1 MRISTPQINFN
12 GIQGFRKHTEDLY
25 NIHEKLSSGQR
36 VNKPGDDPVAAARIY
51 TLDKSIK
58 QLDQW
63 NVNGAYAQTKLE
75 VEDTALTNF
84 TDVMQRIRELT
95 IYGMND
101 TQNTN
106 GRQAIAAEMRG
117 LLENLK
123 SLANTQ
129 DSNGEYIFSG
139 DKSTTPA
146 YQAVTAANVTQLSTG
161 IPPVAGAVNV
171 GVTAPVGLQTTTDP
185 TNYFTVGT
193 GAAMTIRRM
202 DGSSVVFDGGAAPN
216 APIISTN
223 QIVDNFNAKVYT
235 LNPATQAY
243 EDANGE
249 PLFAYTGAHSGARFV
264 QISPD
269 NDHVDNGNDGGD
281 ASRIRVSDIGAKT
294 FGNYSKTSA
303 TPWQPAYDVDKN
315 PQLNYN
321 IFDTMREL
329 VSQFETGQSGTG
341 STAGN
346 TRLDDFLAE
355 IDTAMESLRKTQ
367 ADVGTR
373 LQRIDMQ
380 NSMNQDFK
388 LGLTNN
394 LGLLRDQDMVTGIN
408 QYQKILTS
416 LQMSQ
421 QTFAKLS
428 ELSLFN
434 YIR

>member
-12 GIQGFRKHTEDLY
+12 GIEGFRKHTEDLY
-25 NIHEKLSSGQR
+25 KIQENLSSGKR

-75 VEDTALTNF
+75 IEDTALTNF

-161 IPPVAGAVNV
+161 LS
-171 GVTAPVGLQTTTDP
+171 APQP
-185 TNYFTVGT
+185 TNYFTVAATAGT
-193 GAAMTIRRM
+193 VVPVQLI
-202 DGSSVVFDGGAAPN
+202 SSPPPAPPVN
-216 APIISTN
+216 ITTTQNN
-223 QIVDNFNAKVYT
+223 QIVDNFNGKIYT
-235 LNPATQAY
+235 LNATTQAY
-243 EDANGE
+243 EDAQGE
-249 PLFAYTGAHSGARFV
+249 PLYAYTGAHSGARFV

-269 NDHVDNGNDGGD
+269 NDRIDNANDKGD
-281 ASRIRVSDIGAKT
+281 ASRVRVSDMGAKT

-303 TPWQPAYDVDKN
+303 TPWQPAYDSTKN

-341 STAGN
+341 ATAGN

-355 IDTAMESLRKTQ
+355 IDTAMESVRQTQ

-380 NSMNQDFK
+380 NAMNQDFK

-394 LGLLRDQDMVTGIN
+394 LALLRDQDMVTGIN

>member
-25 NIHEKLSSGQR
+25 NIQEKLSSGQR

-161 IPPVAGAVNV
+161 LK
-171 GVTAPVGLQTTTDP
+171 APQP

-193 GAAMTIRRM
+193 GAAVTVNRI
-202 DGSSVVFDGGAAPN
+202 DGTTVTPTVAVGE
-216 APIISTN
+216 
-223 QIVDNFNAKVYT
+223 IVDNFNGKIYT
-235 LNPATQAY
+235 LNATTQAY
-243 EDANGE
+243 EDAAGE
-249 PLFAYTGAHSGARFV
+249 PLYAYTGAHSGARFV

-269 NDHVDNGNDGGD
+269 NDHMDNANDKGD

-355 IDTAMESLRKTQ
+355 IDIAMESLRKTQ

>member
-12 GIQGFRKHTEDLY
+12 GIEGIRKHTEDLY
-25 NIHEKLSSGQR
+25 KIEEKLSSGKR
-36 VNKPGDDPVAAARIY
+36 VNTPGDDPVAAARIY

-63 NVNGAYAQTKLE
+63 NVNGAYAQQKLE
-75 VEDTALTNF
+75 LEDVTLTSF
-84 TDVMQRIRELT
+84 TDVMQRVRELT

-101 TQNTN
+101 TQSTN

-117 LLENLK
+117 LNENLK

-129 DSNGEYIFSG
+129 DSNGEYIFAG
-139 DKSTTPA
+139 DKSTTPP

-161 IPPVAGAVNV
+161 LKTPQPTSYFTRASDVGVGNSFTVNKIDGTTTTYNVVAPPVPPA
-171 GVTAPVGLQTTTDP
+171 TL
-185 TNYFTVGT
+185 
-193 GAAMTIRRM
+193 AANE
-202 DGSSVVFDGGAAPN
+202 VLA
-216 APIISTN
+216 N
-223 QIVDNFNAKVYT
+223 QIVDNFNAKIYT
-235 LNPATQAY
+235 LNPSTQAY
-243 EDANGE
+243 EDAEGE
-249 PLFAYTGAHSGARFV
+249 PLFAFTGSHSGPRSV
-264 QISPD
+264 QIAPD
-269 NDHVDNGNDGGD
+269 NDHIDNANDGGD
-281 ASRIRVSDIGAKT
+281 ASRVRVSDMGAKT
-294 FGNYSKTSA
+294 FGFYDKTSS
-303 TPWQPAYDVDKN
+303 TPWQPAYADDKN

-321 IFDTMREL
+321 VFDTMREL
-329 VSQFETGQSGTG
+329 INQFETGEKGPVNAQGN
-341 STAGN
+341 ST
-346 TRLDDFLAE
+346 LDDLLIE
-355 IDTAMESLRKTQ
+355 LDTALKSVSNTQ

-394 LGLLRDQDMVTGIN
+394 LGLLRDQDEVTGTLE
-408 QYQKILTS
+408 YQKILTS
-416 LQMSQ
+416 LEISQ

>member
-25 NIHEKLSSGQR
+25 KIQEKLSSGQR
-36 VNKPGDDPVAAARIY
+36 VNNPGDDPVAAARIY

-58 QLDQW
+58 QFDQW
-63 NVNGAYAQTKLE
+63 NVNGAYAQQKLE
-75 VEDTALTNF
+75 LEDVTLTNF
-84 TDVMQRIRELT
+84 TDVMQRVRELT

-101 TQNTN
+101 TQSVN
-106 GRQAIAAEMRG
+106 GRKAIAAEMRG

-123 SLANTQ
+123 ALANTQ

-139 DKSTTPA
+139 DRSTTPA

-161 IPPVAGAVNV
+161 LK
-171 GVTAPVGLQTTTDP
+171 APQP

-193 GAAMTIRRM
+193 GVAVTVNRIDGTTITPTVAV
-202 DGSSVVFDGGAAPN
+202 GE
-216 APIISTN
+216 
-223 QIVDNFNAKVYT
+223 IVDNFNGKIYA
-235 LNPATQAY
+235 LNATTQAY

-249 PLFAYTGAHSGARFV
+249 PLFAFTGSNTGARFV

-269 NDHVDNGNDGGD
+269 NDHIDNANDGGD
-281 ASRIRVSDIGAKT
+281 ASRVRVSDMGAKV
-294 FGNYSKTSA
+294 FGNYGKTSS
-303 TPWQPAYDVDKN
+303 TPWGPSYGIDKN

-321 IFDTMREL
+321 VFDTMREL
-329 VSQFETGQSGTG
+329 ITQFETGQKGV
-341 STAGN
+341 GN
-346 TRLDDFLAE
+346 APGNSRLDDLLVE
-355 IDTAMESLRKTQ
+355 LDTALKAVSNTQ

-416 LQMSQ
+416 LQLSQ

>member
-12 GIQGFRKHTEDLY
+12 GIQGVRKHSEDLY
-25 NIHEKLSSGQR
+25 KIQEKLSSGQR
-36 VNKPGDDPVAAARIY
+36 VNRPGDDPVAAARIY
-51 TLDKSIK
+51 TIDKSIK
-58 QLDQW
+58 QLDQF
-63 NVNGAYAQTKLE
+63 NANGMFAQGKLE
-75 VEDTALTNF
+75 LEDNTLTNF

-101 TQNTN
+101 TQSTN

-161 IPPVAGAVNV
+161 LK
-171 GVTAPVGLQTTTDP
+171 APQP

-193 GAAMTIRRM
+193 GAAVTVNRI
-202 DGSSVVFDGGAAPN
+202 DGTTVTPTVAVGE
-216 APIISTN
+216 
-223 QIVDNFNAKVYT
+223 IVDNFNGKIYT
-235 LNPATQAY
+235 LNATTQAY
-243 EDANGE
+243 EDAQGE
-249 PLFAYTGAHSGARFV
+249 PLYAYTGSHTGARFV
-264 QISPD
+264 QVSPD
-269 NDHVDNGNDGGD
+269 NDHIDNGNDMGD
-281 ASRIRVSDIGAKT
+281 ASRVRVSDMGARV
-294 FGNYSKTSA
+294 FGYYDKTSS
-303 TPWQPAYDVDKN
+303 TPWKPDYDADKN

-321 IFDTMREL
+321 IFDTMREMINQL
-329 VSQFETGQSGTG
+329 ETGQSGAG
-341 STAGN
+341 AVAGN
-346 TRLDDFLAE
+346 TKLDDYLAE
-355 IDTAMESLRKTQ
+355 IDTSLEAIRNTQ

-380 NSMNQDFK
+380 NQMNQDFK
-388 LGLTNN
+388 VGLSET
-394 LGLLRDQDMVTGIN
+394 LSQLRDQDLVSGIDS
-408 QYQKILTS
+408 YQKILTS
-416 LQMSQ
+416 LQLSQ

>member
-25 NIHEKLSSGQR
+25 NIQEKLSSGQR

-63 NVNGAYAQTKLE
+63 NVNGAYAQQKLE
-75 VEDTALTNF
+75 LEDTTLTNF

-101 TQNTN
+101 TQGSS
-106 GRQAIAAEMRG
+106 GRKAIATELKG

-129 DSNGEYIFSG
+129 DSNGEYIFAG

-146 YQAVTAANVTQLSTG
+146 YQAVTSSNVTQLSTG
-161 IPPVAGAVNV
+161 LK
-171 GVTAPVGLQTTTDP
+171 APQP

-193 GAAMTIRRM
+193 GAAITINRM
-202 DGSSVVFDGGAAPN
+202 DGVPTTVTPA
-216 APIISTN
+216 TN

-235 LNPATQAY
+235 LNPVTQAY
-243 EDANGE
+243 EDADGE
-249 PLFAYTGAHSGARFV
+249 PLFAYTGSHTGSRFV

-269 NDHVDNGNDGGD
+269 NDHVDNGNDSGD
-281 ASRIRVSDIGAKT
+281 ASRVRVSDMGARI
-294 FGNYSKTSA
+294 FGNYSKTSS
-303 TPWQPAYDVDKN
+303 TPWQPGYALGKN

-321 IFDTMREL
+321 VFDTVREL
-329 VSQFETGQSGTG
+329 ANQFETGQSGVGNQAG
-341 STAGN
+341 STK
-346 TRLDDFLAE
+346 LDGLLIELDS
-355 IDTAMESLRKTQ
+355 AMEAITNNHT
-367 ADVGTR
+367 DVGTR

-380 NSMNQDFK
+380 NSMNKDFK

-394 LGLLRDQDMVTGIN
+394 ISLLRDQDMVTGIN
-408 QYQKILTS
+408 DYQKILTS

-428 ELSLFN
+428 EISLFN

>member
-1 MRISTPQINFN
+1 MRISTPQINYN
-12 GIQGFRKHTEDLY
+12 GIEGFRKHTEDLY
-25 NIHEKLSSGQR
+25 KIQEKLSSAQR
-36 VNKPGDDPVAAARIY
+36 VNRPGDDPVAAARIY

-58 QLDQW
+58 QLDQF
-63 NVNGAYAQTKLE
+63 NANGMYAQAKNEL
-75 VEDTALTNF
+75 EDTTLTNF
-84 TDVMQRIRELT
+84 TDVMQRVRELT

-129 DSNGEYIFSG
+129 DSNGEYIFAG

-161 IPPVAGAVNV
+161 LK
-171 GVTAPVGLQTTTDP
+171 APQP

-193 GAAMTIRRM
+193 GAAVTVNRI
-202 DGSSVVFDGGAAPN
+202 DGTTVTPTVAVGE
-216 APIISTN
+216 
-223 QIVDNFNAKVYT
+223 IVDNFNGKIYT
-235 LNPATQAY
+235 LNATTQAY

-249 PLFAYTGAHSGARFV
+249 PLFAYTGSHSGARFV

-269 NDHVDNGNDGGD
+269 NDHIDNANDGGD
-281 ASRIRVSDIGAKT
+281 ASRVRVSDMGARV
-294 FGNYSKTSA
+294 FGYYDKTSS
-303 TPWQPAYDVDKN
+303 TPWKPAYDVDKN
-315 PQLNYN
+315 PQMNYN
-321 IFDTMREL
+321 IFDSMREMINQL
-329 VSQFETGQSGTG
+329 ETGQSGAG
-341 STAGN
+341 AVAGN
-346 TRLDDFLAE
+346 TKLDDYLAE
-355 IDTAMESLRKTQ
+355 IDTSLEAIRNTQ

-380 NSMNQDFK
+380 NQMNQDFK
-388 LGLTNN
+388 VGLSET
-394 LGLLRDQDMVTGIN
+394 LSQLRDQDLVSGIDS
-408 QYQKILTS
+408 YQKILTS
-416 LQMSQ
+416 LQLSQ

>member
-1 MRISTPQINFN
+1 MRISTPQINYN
-12 GIQGFRKHTEDLY
+12 GMEGFRKHTEELY
-25 NIHEKLSSGQR
+25 KIQEKLSSVQR
-36 VNKPGDDPVAAARIY
+36 VNRPGDDPVAATRIY
-51 TLDKSIK
+51 TIDKSIK
-58 QLDQW
+58 QLDQL
-63 NVNGAYAQTKLE
+63 NANGMFAQGKLE
-75 VEDTALTNF
+75 LEDTTLTNF
-84 TDVMQRIRELT
+84 TDVMQRVRELT
-95 IYGMND
+95 VYGMND
-101 TQNTN
+101 TQSTN

-129 DSNGEYIFSG
+129 DSNGEYIFAG

-161 IPPVAGAVNV
+161 LQ
-171 GVTAPVGLQTTTDP
+171 APQP
-185 TNYFTVGT
+185 TNYFTVGA
-193 GAAMTIRRM
+193 GAAVTVNRI
-202 DGSSVVFDGGAAPN
+202 DGTTVNPVVAVGE
-216 APIISTN
+216 
-223 QIVDNFNAKVYT
+223 IVDNFNAKIYT
-235 LNPATQAY
+235 LNPSTQAY
-243 EDANGE
+243 EDADGE

-269 NDHVDNGNDGGD
+269 NDHVDNANDGGD
-281 ASRIRVSDIGAKT
+281 ASRVRVSDMGAKT
-294 FGNYSKTSA
+294 FGFYDKTSS
-303 TPWQPAYDVDKN
+303 TPWQPAYAADKN

-321 IFDTMREL
+321 VFDTMREL
-329 VSQFETGQSGTG
+329 INQFETGQKGVG
-341 STAGN
+341 NVAGN
-346 TRLDDFLAE
+346 SRLDDLLSELDVTFK
-355 IDTAMESLRKTQ
+355 SLTNVQ

-408 QYQKILTS
+408 EYQKTLTS

>member
-12 GIQGFRKHTEDLY
+12 GIEGFRKHTEDLY
-25 NIHEKLSSGQR
+25 KIEEKLSSGKR
-36 VNKPGDDPVAAARIY
+36 VNTPGDDPVAAARIY

-63 NVNGAYAQTKLE
+63 NVNGAYAQQKLE
-75 VEDTALTNF
+75 LEDVTLTSF
-84 TDVMQRIRELT
+84 TDVMQRVRELT

-101 TQNTN
+101 TQSTN

-129 DSNGEYIFSG
+129 DSNGEYIFAG

-161 IPPVAGAVNV
+161 LKTP
-171 GVTAPVGLQTTTDP
+171 QP
-185 TNYFTVGT
+185 TNYFTVAATAGT
-193 GAAMTIRRM
+193 VVPVQLI
-202 DGSSVVFDGGAAPN
+202 SSPPPAPPVN
-216 APIISTN
+216 ITTTQNN
-223 QIVDNFNAKVYT
+223 QIVDNFNGKIYT
-235 LNPATQAY
+235 LNATTQAY
-243 EDANGE
+243 EDDQGE
-249 PLFAYTGAHSGARFV
+249 PLFAYTGSHSGARFV

-269 NDHVDNGNDGGD
+269 NDHIDNANDGGD
-281 ASRIRVSDIGAKT
+281 ASRVRVSDMGARV

-303 TPWQPAYDVDKN
+303 TPWEPSYDTNKN

-321 IFDTMREL
+321 VFDTMREL
-329 VSQFETGQSGTG
+329 INQFETGEKGPVNAQGN
-341 STAGN
+341 ST
-346 TRLDDFLAE
+346 LDDLLIE
-355 IDTAMESLRKTQ
+355 LDTALKSVSNTQ

-394 LGLLRDQDMVTGIN
+394 LGLLRDQDMVTGLDE
-408 QYQKILTS
+408 YQKILTS
-416 LQMSQ
+416 LEISQ

>member
-12 GIQGFRKHTEDLY
+12 GIEGFRKHTEDLY
-25 NIHEKLSSGQR
+25 NIQEKLSSAKR
-36 VNKPGDDPVAAARIY
+36 VNTPGDDPVAAARIY

-161 IPPVAGAVNV
+161 LK
-171 GVTAPVGLQTTTDP
+171 APEP
-185 TNYFTVGT
+185 TNYFSVGPVTINTVFT
-193 GAAMTIRRM
+193 GN
-202 DGSSVVFDGGAAPN
+202 SVN
-216 APIISTN
+216 AVAGE
-223 QIVDNFNAKVYT
+223 IVDNFNGKIYT
-235 LNPATQAY
+235 LNATTQAY

-249 PLFAYTGAHSGARFV
+249 PLFAYTGSHSGARFV

-269 NDHVDNGNDGGD
+269 NDHIDNANDGGD
-281 ASRIRVSDIGAKT
+281 ASRVRVSDMGARV
-294 FGNYSKTSA
+294 FGYYDKTSS
-303 TPWQPAYDVDKN
+303 TPWKPSYDVNKN

-329 VSQFETGQSGTG
+329 VSQFETGQKGV
-341 STAGN
+341 GN
-346 TRLDDFLAE
+346 SPSHSRLDDLLSE
-355 IDTAMESLRKTQ
+355 IDVAMESVRQTHS
-367 ADVGTR
+367 DVGTR

-388 LGLTNN
+388 LGLTNS
-394 LGLLRDQDMVTGIN
+394 LGLLRDQDLVSGIN

>member
-1 MRISTPQINFN
+1 MRISTPQINYN
-12 GIQGFRKHTEDLY
+12 GIEGFRKQTEDLY
-25 NIHEKLSSGQR
+25 NIQEKLSSTKR
-36 VNKPGDDPVAAARIY
+36 VNTPGDDPVAAARIY

-63 NVNGAYAQTKLE
+63 NVNGAYAQQKLE
-75 VEDTALTNF
+75 LEDVTLTSF
-84 TDVMQRIRELT
+84 TDVMQRVRELT

-101 TQNTN
+101 TLNTN
-106 GRQAIAAEMRG
+106 DRKAIAAEMRG
-117 LLENLK
+117 LNENLIA
-123 SLANTQ
+123 LANTQ
-129 DSNGEYIFSG
+129 DSNGEYIFAG

-161 IPPVAGAVNV
+161 LKTP
-171 GVTAPVGLQTTTDP
+171 QP
-185 TNYFTVGT
+185 TNYFTVAATAGT
-193 GAAMTIRRM
+193 VVPVQLI
-202 DGSSVVFDGGAAPN
+202 SSPPPAPPVN
-216 APIISTN
+216 ITTTQNN
-223 QIVDNFNAKVYT
+223 QIVDNFNGKIYT
-235 LNPATQAY
+235 LNATTQAY
-243 EDANGE
+243 EDDQGE
-249 PLFAYTGAHSGARFV
+249 PLFAYTGSHSGARFV

-269 NDHVDNGNDGGD
+269 NDHIDNANDGGD
-281 ASRIRVSDIGAKT
+281 ASRVRVSDMGASV

-303 TPWQPAYDVDKN
+303 TPWEPSYDPNKN

-321 IFDTMREL
+321 VFDTMREL
-329 VSQFETGQSGTG
+329 INQFETGEKGPVNAQGN
-341 STAGN
+341 ST
-346 TRLDDFLAE
+346 LDDLLIE
-355 IDTAMESLRKTQ
+355 LDTALESVSNTQ

-394 LGLLRDQDMVTGIN
+394 LGLLRDQDMVTGMDE
-408 QYQKILTS
+408 YQKILTS
-416 LQMSQ
+416 LEISQ

>member
-1 MRISTPQINFN
+1 MRISTPQINYN
-12 GIQGFRKHTEDLY
+12 GIEGFRKHTEDLY
-25 NIHEKLSSGQR
+25 KIQEKLSSGKR
-36 VNKPGDDPVAAARIY
+36 VNTPGDDPVAAARIY

-63 NVNGAYAQTKLE
+63 NVNGAYAQRKLE
-75 VEDTALTNF
+75 LEDTTLTNF
-84 TDVMQRIRELT
+84 TDVMQRVRELT

-101 TQNTN
+101 TQSTN

-129 DSNGEYIFSG
+129 DSNGEYIFAG

-161 IPPVAGAVNV
+161 LQ
-171 GVTAPVGLQTTTDP
+171 APQP
-185 TNYFTVGT
+185 TNYFTVGA
-193 GAAMTIRRM
+193 GAAVTVNRI
-202 DGSSVVFDGGAAPN
+202 DGTTVNPVVAVGE
-216 APIISTN
+216 
-223 QIVDNFNAKVYT
+223 IVDNFNAKIYT
-235 LNPATQAY
+235 LNPSTQAY
-243 EDANGE
+243 EDADGE

-269 NDHVDNGNDGGD
+269 NDHVDNANDGGD
-281 ASRIRVSDIGAKT
+281 ASRVRVSDMGAKT
-294 FGNYSKTSA
+294 FGFYDKTSS
-303 TPWQPAYDVDKN
+303 TPWQPAYAADKN

-321 IFDTMREL
+321 VFDTMREL
-329 VSQFETGQSGTG
+329 INQFETGQKGVG
-341 STAGN
+341 NVAGN
-346 TRLDDFLAE
+346 SRLDDLLSELDVTFK
-355 IDTAMESLRKTQ
+355 SLTNVQ

-408 QYQKILTS
+408 EYQKTLTS

>member
-12 GIQGFRKHTEDLY
+12 GIEGFRKHTEDLY
-25 NIHEKLSSGQR
+25 NIKEKLSSGKR
-36 VNKPGDDPVAAARIY
+36 VNTPGDDPVAAARIY

-63 NVNGAYAQTKLE
+63 NVNGAYAQTKLQL
-75 VEDTALTNF
+75 EDTTLTNF

-129 DSNGEYIFSG
+129 DSNGEYIFAG

-161 IPPVAGAVNV
+161 LKTPQPTSYFTRASDVGVGNSFTVNKIDGTTTTYNVVAPPVPPA
-171 GVTAPVGLQTTTDP
+171 TL
-185 TNYFTVGT
+185 
-193 GAAMTIRRM
+193 AANE
-202 DGSSVVFDGGAAPN
+202 VLA
-216 APIISTN
+216 N
-223 QIVDNFNAKVYT
+223 QIVDNFNAKIYT
-235 LNPATQAY
+235 LNATTQAY
-243 EDANGE
+243 EDDQGE
-249 PLFAYTGAHSGARFV
+249 PLFAYTGSHSGARFV
-264 QISPD
+264 QIAPD
-269 NDHVDNGNDGGD
+269 NDHIDNANDQGD
-281 ASRIRVSDIGAKT
+281 ASRVRVSDMGAKT
-294 FGNYSKTSA
+294 FGFYDKTSS
-303 TPWQPAYDVDKN
+303 TPWKPAYAADKN

-321 IFDTMREL
+321 VFDTMREL
-329 VSQFETGQSGTG
+329 INQFETGQKGVGNVSGN
-341 STAGN
+341 S
-346 TRLDDFLAE
+346 RLDDLLNELDVNF
-355 IDTAMESLRKTQ
+355 ESLTNVQ

-408 QYQKILTS
+408 DYQKILNS
-416 LQMSQ
+416 LQVSQ
-421 QTFAKLS
+421 QTFAKIS

>member
-1 MRISTPQINFN
+1 MMRISTAQINFN
-12 GIQGFRKHTEDLY
+12 GIQGFRKHTEELY
-25 NIHEKLSSGQR
+25 NIQEKLSSGQR
-36 VNKPGDDPVAAARIY
+36 VNRPGDDPVAATRIY
-51 TLDKSIK
+51 NIDKSIK

-63 NVNGAYAQTKLE
+63 NVNGAYAKSKLE
-75 VEDTALTNF
+75 IEDTALSNF

-95 IYGMND
+95 LYGAND
-101 TQNTN
+101 TQNSN

-146 YQAVTAANVTQLSTG
+146 YQAVTASNVTQLSTG
-161 IPPVAGAVNV
+161 LKTP
-171 GVTAPVGLQTTTDP
+171 QP

-193 GAAMTIRRM
+193 GAAVTVNRI
-202 DGSSVVFDGGAAPN
+202 DGTTVNPTVAA
-216 APIISTN
+216 N
-223 QIVDNFNAKVYT
+223 QIVDNFNGKIYT
-235 LNPATQAY
+235 LNATTQAY
-243 EDANGE
+243 EDAQGE
-249 PLFAYTGAHSGARFV
+249 PLYTYTGAHVGARFV

-269 NDHVDNGNDGGD
+269 NDHIDNANDSGD
-281 ASRIRVSDIGAKT
+281 ASRVRVSDMGAKT
-294 FGNYSKTSA
+294 FGNYVKTSA
-303 TPWQPAYDVDKN
+303 TPWQPGYDSSKN

-329 VSQFETGQSGTG
+329 INQFETGQSGTG
-341 STAGN
+341 AIAGN

-355 IDTAMESLRKTQ
+355 IDTTMESVRQTQ

-380 NSMNQDFK
+380 NIMNKDFK

-394 LGLLRDQDMVTGIN
+394 LSLLQDQDLVTGIN
-408 QYQKILTS
+408 DYQKILTS

-434 YIR
+434 YI